1 MLPCLKY
8 LFLGELLL
16 LAQQNTKC
24 LGEFL
29 LLALPNTKYCNLG
42 MLAGR
47 ETALLCLWHAF
58 TLLAN
63 RIQAAYYWIA
73 V

>member
-1 MLPCLKY
+1 MKY
-8 LFLGELLL
+8 LF
-16 LAQQNTKC
+16 

-29 LLALPNTKYCNLG
+29 LLAKQNTKSLGELLFLAVPNTKCLG
-42 MLAGR
+42 LGYVSLQVNC
-47 ETALLCLWHAF
+47 LLCLWHAF

-63 RIQAAYYWIA
+63 RTQAVYYWVA

>member
-1 MLPCLKY
+1 MLPCMKY
-8 LFLGELLL
+8 LFLGEFLL

-29 LLALPNTKYCNLG
+29 LLALPNTKCRDLG

-47 ETALLCLWHAF
+47 
-58 TLLAN
+58 
-63 RIQAAYYWIA
+63 
-73 V
+73 

>member
-1 MLPCLKY
+1 MLPCMKY
-8 LFLGELLL
+8 LFLGEFLL

-29 LLALPNTKYCNLG
+29 LLALPNTKCHNLG

-47 ETALLCLWHAF
+47 
-58 TLLAN
+58 
-63 RIQAAYYWIA
+63 
-73 V
+73 

>member
-1 MLPCLKY
+1 MLPCMKY
-8 LFLGELLL
+8 LFLGEFLL

-29 LLALPNTKYCNLG
+29 LLALPNAKCCDLG

-47 ETALLCLWHAF
+47 
-58 TLLAN
+58 
-63 RIQAAYYWIA
+63 
-73 V
+73 

>member
-8 LFLGELLL
+8 LFLGEFLL

-24 LGEFL
+24 HD
-29 LLALPNTKYCNLG
+29 LG

-47 ETALLCLWHAF
+47 LTALLCLWHTF
-58 TLLAN
+58 NLLAN